1 MIDFDWDLFSR
12 KVPTLQDLIIDQ
24 IAQRLWHDEMI
35 LKRKSATCSYRSN
48 GKDSETSTDITF
60 DSTNPL
66 FRILKIGQKITS
78 NETKPANSICIPPNI
93 EYMIRQRIL
102 KIETEIKNWLQYH
115 REEVFKGPIYH
126 NHQINILNRLDFNE
140 LTYDNNCRINYKKT
154 ARNMLDC
161 KKFSVIDKF
170 MIASAYCFG
179 HDIAQMWP
187 AVSKVLHRYEFSFDL
202 YPLPY
207 YWRCQMTN
215 RLNDMPVAVQG
226 NIRRICPRV
235 GGNVLAWEYFYE
247 ILLGAKIDLDS
258 IDRVFRCAYPQSI
271 EATVKKCF
279 PALSEDDLKYVFS
292 NYGSNIMIR
301 LMTTPSLRKFV
312 LPIWLRVNHI
322 IDGDTLLRIFQEILL
337 KQDSEKIIQFL
348 SREIWHHTSSE
359 LRSYVLN
366 YFQRSN
372 SFNEFRTL
380 MYEE

>member
-24 IAQRLWHDEMI
+24 MARRLWHDEMI
-35 LKRKSATCSYRSN
+35 LKRKSVKSTCSYHGNS
-48 GKDSETSTDITF
+48 KDSETSMDITF

-78 NETKPANSICIPPNI
+78 DETKPANSICIPAKI
-93 EYMIRQRIL
+93 EYMIKQRVL
-102 KIETEIKNWLQYH
+102 KVETEIKKWLQYH

-140 LTYDNNCRINYKKT
+140 ITYDNNCRINYKKT
-154 ARNMLDC
+154 ALKMLDC
-161 KKFSVIDKF
+161 KKFSAIDKF

-179 HDIAQMWP
+179 YEIARMWP
-187 AVSKVLHRYEFSFDL
+187 AVSRVLHRYEFSFDL

-215 RLNDMPVAVQG
+215 HLNDMPIEVQRDL
-226 NIRRICPRV
+226 RRICPLV
-235 GGNVLAWEYFYE
+235 SGNIPALEFFYE
-247 ILLGAKIDLDS
+247 ILIGRKVNLDS
-258 IDRVFRCAYPQSI
+258 IDSVFRCAYPQSV

-279 PALSEDDLKYVFS
+279 PSLSEEDLKYVFS
-292 NYGSNIMIR
+292 KYGSHIMIR

-312 LPIWLRVNHI
+312 LPVWLRVSHI

-337 KQDSEKIIQFL
+337 KQDPEKLIQFL
-348 SREIWHHTSSE
+348 SREIWYHTSSE

-366 YFQRSN
+366 YFQH
-372 SFNEFRTL
+372 FL
-380 MYEE
+380 L